1 MAKVAKKLRSMGFA
15 TRTRLGDKTRTVR
28 SRARSINANLRHRTD
43 DKIALVKE
51 SNGELADIAERAAR
65 QADAVVRNARRK
77 LRSLGERASGR
88 ARAAIAELDKTAA
101 LTRRVAAQ
109 TRQRLAGQMPP
120 GATRV
125 VSLHDADARPI
136 AKGRLGKPV
145 EFGYKAQI
153 RRPQHRGGQPARR
166 PHARAWDSADQT
178 THGTGATSRDGR
190 SRLRRSRR
198 RI

>member
-109 TRQRLAGQMPP
+109 TRQRLGRPDAARRDAGGLVARRGRSPDRKGTARQTGRVRLQGPDP
-120 GATRV
+120 STTTPRRATRPRPPCS
-125 VSLHDADARPI
+125 SLGFSGSNDA
-136 AKGRLGKPV
+136 
-145 EFGYKAQI
+145 
-153 RRPQHRGGQPARR
+153 
-166 PHARAWDSADQT
+166 
-178 THGTGATSRDGR
+178 RDGR
-190 SRLRRSRR
+190 HEP
-198 RI
+198 